1 MTLLHPR
8 TEPRGT
14 DTPEPEALI
23 REARRRRRLRWLR
36 GALAIAAVGLAT
48 GLAVVL
54 ARGAPAPR
62 PHVVASASAAAKPG
76 AIVTPKLPEAMAV
89 GPKGSLY
96 VVDGGRDQILRRL
109 PDGRFRVV
117 AGTGRR
123 GSSGDG
129 GPAIDA
135 EIHVGYQ
142 AGIAV
147 ARNGTVYF
155 SDEWN
160 GRVREVLPDG
170 VIETV
175 AGGGSTPLGTK
186 PVRALAASF
195 GRPFSLYGLTIGPG
209 GDVYLGCGQ
218 GVYRLAPDGVLHW
231 VVGRPLD
238 PKALPKH
245 WGGVYSNPAI
255 ESDFAPAARL
265 AFDGRGDLFVGGGG
279 GDGLYERTGPGELR
293 FVENF
298 RGEGYWG
305 SLMPGPKGTVVLAG
319 GSTGLARASASGV
332 ITEVPHLRL
341 TGLLGPHNYLAPGG
355 GVAVASNGDI
365 YLDTDA
371 GNGFTSVSAIVEVTA
386 TGHAHVVWKAATP

>member
-8 TEPRGT
+8 TEPE
-14 DTPEPEALI
+14 DAETPEPEALI
-23 REARRRRRLRWLR
+23 REARRLRRLRWLR
-36 GALAIAAVGLAT
+36 GTLAVAAVGLAT

-54 ARGAPAPR
+54 VRGASVPH
-62 PHVVASASAAAKPG
+62 PHVVASAGAAAKPG

-96 VVDGGRDQILRRL
+96 VVDGGRDQILRRR
-109 PDGRFRVV
+109 PGGRFQVV

-123 GSSGDG
+123 GFSGDG
-129 GPAIDA
+129 GPAVDA

-155 SDEWN
+155 SDDWN

-218 GVYRLAPDGVLHW
+218 GVYRLAPDGVLRW
-231 VVGRPLD
+231 VVGMPLD
-238 PKALPKH
+238 PRALAKH
-245 WGGVYSNPAI
+245 WGGVYANPAI

-265 AFDGRGDLFVGGGG
+265 AFDGRGDLFVAGGGG
-279 GDGLYERTGPGELR
+279 NGLYEQTVAGELR
-293 FVENF
+293 FIENF

-305 SLMPGPKGTVVLAG
+305 SLAPGPKGTVVLSG

-332 ITEVPHLRL
+332 FTEVQHSRL
-341 TGLLGPHNYLAPGG
+341 TDLLGAHNDFPSGG
-355 GVAVASNGDI
+355 DVAVASNGDI

-371 GNGFTSVSAIVEVTA
+371 GNGFTNASAIVEVTPA
-386 TGHAHVVWKAATP
+386 GRARVVWEAAGS